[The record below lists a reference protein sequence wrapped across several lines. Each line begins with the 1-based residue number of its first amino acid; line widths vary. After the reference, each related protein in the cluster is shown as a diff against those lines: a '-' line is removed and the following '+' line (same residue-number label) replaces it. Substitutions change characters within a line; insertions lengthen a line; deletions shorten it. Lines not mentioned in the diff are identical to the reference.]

1 MLFEECN
8 DLLRNVLIS
17 FIKDDLIMN
26 KTVKQLLSLTLDSQS
41 NQKPDTKLEIGEIT
55 RNELKKMS
63 TNDKTMFL
71 KDVRA
76 IYLTIAVSTKR

>member
-1 MLFEECN
+1 
-8 DLLRNVLIS
+8 
-17 FIKDDLIMN
+17 MN